1 MFLREIA
8 ASQHNLPPPTA
19 GLSLWI
25 GSSLIVVGILTILQS
40 AMSHLRFVHRLARG
54 EPYVPP
60 RISPGVV
67 VAFLLAALGI
77 AMAAHMVAA
86 AR

>member
-1 MFLREIA
+1 
-8 ASQHNLPPPTA
+8 
-19 GLSLWI
+19 
-25 GSSLIVVGILTILQS
+25 
-40 AMSHLRFVHRLARG
+40 
-54 EPYVPP
+54 VPP